1 MIDPSFVR
9 DVKRLVN
16 EHLPEW
22 TVSVDEYERAQGLRV
37 SRAEISHPLSDGF
50 VISGGSFGPLTLEMV
65 EYWLSDGAVAW
76 HVELLSGAPEP
87 ENPETVRS
95 VLRYA
100 EMFAWTNLEV
110 QAVAGVLVDA
120 GVVSDK
126 EYDWL
131 RSTIGRGAPDLLRPN
146 PQPLVGREYRYRTG
160 G

>member
-9 DVKRLVN
+9 DVKRLTH
-16 EHLPEW
+16 EHAPGW
-22 TVSVDEYERAQGLRV
+22 RVSVDEYEYAQGLRA
-37 SRAEISHPLSDGF
+37 SRVEIAHPLSDGF
-50 VISGGSFGPLTLEMV
+50 IISGNSLGSLTLEMV
-65 EYWLSDGAVAW
+65 ECWLSDGAVAW
-76 HVELLSGAPEP
+76 HVELLAGAPEP
-87 ENPETVRS
+87 KNPETVRS

-131 RSTIGRGAPDLLRPN
+131 RSTVGRGAPDLPRPN
-146 PQPLVGREYRYRTG
+146 PQPLVDREYRYRTG

>member
-1 MIDPSFVR
+1 MIYPSFVR
-9 DVKRLVN
+9 DVERLVH
-16 EHLPEW
+16 EHAPGW
-22 TVSVDEYERAQGLRV
+22 TVSVDEYERAQGLRA
-37 SRAEISHPLSDGF
+37 SRVEISHPLSDGF
-50 VISGGSFGPLTLEMV
+50 IISGGSFGPLTLEMV

-120 GVVSDK
+120 RVVSDK

-131 RSTIGRGAPDLLRPN
+131 RSTVGRGAPDLPRPN